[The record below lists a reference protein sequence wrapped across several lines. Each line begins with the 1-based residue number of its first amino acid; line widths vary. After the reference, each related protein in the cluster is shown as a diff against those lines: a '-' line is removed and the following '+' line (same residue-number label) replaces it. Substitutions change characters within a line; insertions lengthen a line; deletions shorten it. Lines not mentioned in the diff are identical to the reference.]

1 MPAMILRSPYLPGA
15 ILIQRLLPLRIPRAK
30 TSRGEIVFVPFRR
43 RTDPL
48 VAHLVESIR
57 GPTYVLYTELNRI
70 PAYFQLNGN
79 NKRKKSEA
87 VARTLT
93 NTLI

>member
-1 MPAMILRSPYLPGA
+1 MGA
-15 ILIQRLLPLRIPRAK
+15 NLVGSETCIIH
-30 TSRGEIVFVPFRR
+30 
-43 RTDPL
+43 PL
-48 VAHLVESIR
+48 VAHLVEPIR

-87 VARTLT
+87 VARTWT
-93 NTLI
+93 NMLI

>member
-1 MPAMILRSPYLPGA
+1 MILRSQYLPGA
-15 ILIQRLLPLRIPRAK
+15 ILIQRLLPLWIPRAK
-30 TSRGEIVFVPFRR
+30 TSRGEIVFILFRR

-70 PAYFQLNGN
+70 PAYFQLVNGN

>member
-1 MPAMILRSPYLPGA
+1 MHA
-15 ILIQRLLPLRIPRAK
+15 
-30 TSRGEIVFVPFRR
+30 
-43 RTDPL
+43 DPL

-87 VARTLT
+87 VARMLT